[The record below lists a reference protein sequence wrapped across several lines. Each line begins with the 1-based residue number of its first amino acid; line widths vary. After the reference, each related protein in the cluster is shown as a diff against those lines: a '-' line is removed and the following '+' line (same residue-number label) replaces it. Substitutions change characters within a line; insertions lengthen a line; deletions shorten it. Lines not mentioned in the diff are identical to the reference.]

1 MFACVPRFNEDRTD
15 ADDADDAA
23 AAPLLFLAS
32 IAVFAAQ
39 ICVASSGESA
49 WGNEPVGRKRREGN
63 GGRNAVR
70 KDEEEG
76 MERREKGEKE
86 RDGARED
93 E

>member
-49 WGNEPVGRKRREGN
+49 WGNEPVGRSGARETEGGKRRE
-63 GGRNAVR
+63 V
-70 KDEEEG
+70 DEEG
-76 MERREKGEKE
+76 MERREKGEKG